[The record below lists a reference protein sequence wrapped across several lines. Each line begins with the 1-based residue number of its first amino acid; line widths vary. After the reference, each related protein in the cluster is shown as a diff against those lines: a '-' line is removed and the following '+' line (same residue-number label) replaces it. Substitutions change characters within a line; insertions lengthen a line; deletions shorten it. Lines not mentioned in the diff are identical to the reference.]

1 MECENSPSTS
11 SLFEFIL
18 TPTSVNP
25 SGAAIGG
32 FAAAYL
38 IGVPITSFITKPDS
52 ILQSLVQGV
61 CKLIPGGVANGRT
74 IPALSALYIFM
85 TFGASGAFSA
95 AGQAMGRKE
104 GLDDNNPRKY
114 VQELEGLP
122 LRLRS
127 AHYGLLEN
135 FAGFALAA
143 SLAQSLAPRDQ
154 QITNL
159 LGLHVLLKVFLYY
172 GSYLGNIPP
181 PRTLSHVLATSA
193 VMNVCYRLAGGAA
206 SL

>member
-1 MECENSPSTS
+1 MSSRSSPKVVSNT
-11 SLFEFIL
+11 LN
-18 TPTSVNP
+18 SVNP
-25 SGAAIGG
+25 SGAAIGA

-38 IGVPITSFITKPDS
+38 VGVPITSFITKPDS

-61 CKLIPGGVANGRT
+61 CKLVPGGVAAGRT

-104 GLDDNNPRKY
+104 GLDDNEPRKF
-114 VQELEGLP
+114 VQDLTGMP
-122 LRLRS
+122 YRLRS

-135 FAGFALAA
+135 FSGFALAA
-143 SLAQSLAPRDQ
+143 GLAQALAPRDQ

-159 LGLHVLLKVFLYY
+159 LGLHVLLKVIVYY

-193 VMNVCYRLAGGAA
+193 VMNVCYRLANGATTM
-206 SL
+206 